1 MAPPAAAP
9 AVRPSEAKKAGR
21 RRNAGG
27 AAGAENAAPR
37 HASKSTAPSPDAANN
52 YGKVALHMLSG
63 ELVGDED
70 TTGDRWHDCAPAWPD
85 PAPGG
90 LSGSREDWAELAGH
104 ALAAATRAFERRAGS
119 SDEARQRV
127 LNREKTAG
135 DKIAAVTLMVQESP
149 VHRLEELRMLLGFA
163 KKHGRR
169 ERGPAIDALK
179 DLFIHDLLPDHRRLV
194 SLASRNFAVARNAL
208 SKRHLAYAKFESELK
223 GIFRDFLGVID
234 DCGKDDIVHF
244 KQKAARVCFDL
255 LVAKPEN
262 EKALLAMLVNDLGSP
277 ERRVASSAS
286 YYLNLLVSKH
296 HPAMKLVVVRE
307 VELLVHRPNVGLR
320 TRYYAVSFLNQMRFT
335 PDHDVELA
343 RKLVR
348 MYMDL
353 FSESVASDRE
363 GVKQKG
369 AGGLESKESRLMGA
383 LLTGVNRSFP
393 YSKPDEDDTDYSKQ
407 FESLFQVAHA
417 QSLMSATQAL
427 SFLFQVAQINSVVS
441 DRFYRALYSRIM
453 DTAVAGEAKQA
464 LFMNLLFKAMKADVS
479 AKRVKAYAK
488 RLLQSALQSTPG
500 FAAGALL
507 VLSEVMVARRKGL
520 LKSFVV
526 LSEGDDADEDFRD
539 VDEKSVEENN
549 QDDVAEGDS
558 GHGSGGDAGDAK
570 EGGVTDKPVSG
581 VERDAPPKR
590 PRGGPLLSNV
600 IWGSGYDPTKRDPT
614 HARAEE
620 SCLWEVVALCSHY
633 HPSVVSFATRLRKEM
648 AAIEYKGD
656 PLKDFTL
663 GAFLDK
669 FSYRKPKKHVV
680 DSLHGRRSSRL
691 SEQPLVNTQE
701 FLQLGEAGQIEEDE
715 KFFLRFFQTN
725 PDRARI
731 GPQVEGRDA
740 ASDAT
745 AVGKVAGSDRS
756 DSGEEE
762 AFEQAMVEE
771 MRRLGGG
778 GAGPGGFDDDGD
790 DADDIRAFASTFGD
804 ELLSESDGSS
814 SEDDNADGMRLIIP
828 SDEEDDSNDEQDEK
842 KKKKKPSGS
851 KRGST
856 FAPVEDY
863 AELLA
868 RDDEPT
874 HSSAD
879 SGSGNSADGDEADDA
894 FAVLVDSD
902 SDSSGGDASAGGDF
916 VGEQKKHTDNLNGS
930 SISGSGA
937 MNSKKRKGGGTK
949 ETMKKRKRR

>member
-1 MAPPAAAP
+1 
-9 AVRPSEAKKAGR
+9 
-21 RRNAGG
+21 
-27 AAGAENAAPR
+27 
-37 HASKSTAPSPDAANN
+37 
-52 YGKVALHMLSG
+52 MLSG
-63 ELVGDED
+63 ELLSDED
-70 TTGDRWHDCAPAWPD
+70 MAGDRWHDCAPEWP
-85 PAPGG
+85 AAAAGG
-90 LSGSREDWAELAGH
+90 LSGSREDWAELSGH
-104 ALAAATRAFERRAGS
+104 ALAAVTRAFERREGT

-127 LNREKTAG
+127 LNREKTVG

-149 VHRLEELRMLLGFA
+149 VHRLDELRMLLSFA
-163 KKHGRR
+163 KKQGRR

-179 DLFIHDLLPDHRRLV
+179 DLFINDLLPDDRRLV
-194 SLASRNFAVARNAL
+194 SLANRNFSVARNAL
-208 SKRHLAYAKFESELK
+208 SKRHLAYAKFESDLK
-223 GIFRDFLGVID
+223 DAFRDFLGVID
-234 DCGKDDIVHF
+234 ECSKDAIVHF
-244 KQKAARVCFDL
+244 KQKSARVCFDL

-262 EKALLAMLVNDLGSP
+262 EKALLAMLVNGLGSP
-277 ERRVASSAS
+277 ERKVASSAS

-343 RKLVR
+343 RRLVR
-348 MYMDL
+348 IYMDL
-353 FSESVASDRE
+353 FAESVASDRE

-369 AGGLESKESRLMGA
+369 SGGLETKESRLMGA
-383 LLTGVNRSFP
+383 LLTGVNRAFP
-393 YSKPDEDDTDYSKQ
+393 YSKPGEDDTDYSKQ

-417 QSLMSATQAL
+417 QSLMSATQSL
-427 SFLFQVAQINSVVS
+427 SFLFQVAQTNSVVS

-453 DTAVAGEAKQA
+453 DTAVAGESKQA

-488 RLLQSALQSTPG
+488 RLLQSALQSSPG

-539 VDEKSVEENN
+539 VDEKSDEENGEAIN
-549 QDDVAEGDS
+549 SDAVDVEAEA
-558 GHGSGGDAGDAK
+558 GSTGKTSDAED
-570 EGGVTDKPVSG
+570 GVTDKPELGLEV
-581 VERDAPPKR
+581 DTPAKR
-590 PRGGPLLSNV
+590 PRSGPPLGTV
-600 IWGSGYDPTKRDPT
+600 IWGSGYDPAKRDPT

-633 HPSVVSFATRLRKEM
+633 HPSVVSFAKRLREEM
-648 AAIEYKGD
+648 AVVQYKGD

-663 GAFLDK
+663 GSFLDK

-691 SEQPLVNTQE
+691 REQALVNTEE

-715 KFFLRFFQTN
+715 KFYLRFFQTN
-725 PDRARI
+725 PDRTRSGTAAA
-731 GPQVEGRDA
+731 EG
-740 ASDAT
+740 SDARLDAT
-745 AVGKVAGSDRS
+745 TNAEAKDSDS

-762 AFEQAMVEE
+762 AFEQAMVQE

-778 GAGPGGFDDDGD
+778 AAGPGDFDAE
-790 DADDIRAFASTFGD
+790 DADDVRAFASTFGAD
-804 ELLSESDGSS
+804 VLSEDSS
-814 SEDDNADGMRLIIP
+814 SEDDNADGMRLIVP
-828 SDEEDDSNDEQDEK
+828 SDEDEDSADGK
-842 KKKKKPSGS
+842 KKKKKKSSGS
-851 KRGST
+851 KAKSS

-868 RDDEPT
+868 QDDDDQT
-874 HSSAD
+874 DSSD
-879 SGSGNSADGDEADDA
+879 ESGSGGGGDDDEADESLAMLLDG
-894 FAVLVDSD
+894 DD
-902 SDSSGGDASAGGDF
+902 DSSGGEANSGGDAG
-916 VGEQKKHTDNLNGS
+916 VEEAKRVVNTKRVRTANATKHKGGS
-930 SISGSGA
+930 DKGGK
-937 MNSKKRKGGGTK
+937 KKR
-949 ETMKKRKRR
+949 RRR